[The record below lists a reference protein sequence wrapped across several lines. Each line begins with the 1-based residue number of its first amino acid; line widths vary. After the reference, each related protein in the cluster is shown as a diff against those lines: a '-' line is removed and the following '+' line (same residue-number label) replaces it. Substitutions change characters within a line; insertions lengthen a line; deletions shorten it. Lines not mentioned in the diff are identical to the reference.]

1 MTERCE
7 LFREL
12 LPWHAA
18 RSLEPEE
25 ESRLEAHLEE
35 CAQCRAEMG
44 QTLQV
49 AGAVRG
55 ALSEL
60 PGPGTEVW
68 QRISSRIQAQPL
80 ARVDVGTF
88 MLGISLWLV
97 VRGRQVLLGGDLR
110 LLGRKYQL
118 FAEEA

>member
-12 LPWHAA
+12 LPWYACRA
-18 RSLEPEE
+18 LEPDER
-25 ESRLEAHLEE
+25 SRLEAHLEE
-35 CAQCRAEMG
+35 CSRCREELG

-55 ALSEL
+55 ALSQL
-60 PGPGTEVW
+60 PGPEPHVW
-68 QRISSRIQAQPL
+68 RKISSRIQVPPL

-88 MLGISLWLV
+88 MLGVSLWLI
-97 VRGRQVLLGGDLR
+97 VRGRQVLLRGDLR